1 MGFERPLLLALL
13 LLAPLHWWLRTRWLE
28 LEMKRLRTFVRP
40 VLWDRVCIEPPPS
53 RLLSRSLWTAGL
65 ASLAL
70 AMAGPTWGTTGAL
83 SSTGGKNLVIALDVS
98 QSMGSLDEMPSRL
111 GRAAVEIARLA
122 GELDDVRMALVI
134 FSGTP
139 RLAVPITMDSG
150 FLISRIPT
158 DPWSASDIAPGTRL
172 EDVVQTMLSAL
183 PQMDLE
189 ARLGII
195 FSDGGFHDYSV
206 AGAVDAASSG
216 GMRLISVGMGGPL
229 EVTVPGRDGSI
240 LVNAG
245 DTVRTALDP
254 SAMRELAEGTGGA
267 YLALSDTDDLPGLV
281 RGYLDQLAES
291 NSELAAGGSTSARR
305 YQIFLGGAVMLFL
318 CAVIMERRGV

>member
-1 MGFERPLLLALL
+1 MGFERPLLLVLL

-40 VLWDRVCIEPPPS
+40 VLWDRVSIEPPPS
-53 RLLSRSLWTAGL
+53 RVLSRSLWTAGI
-65 ASLAL
+65 ACMAF
-70 AMAGPTWGTTGAL
+70 AMAGPTWGTTGAV

-122 GELDDVRMALVI
+122 GELEDVRMALVL

-139 RLAVPITMDSG
+139 RLAVPITQDRE
-150 FLISRIPT
+150 FLISRLPT
-158 DPWSASDIAPGTRL
+158 DPWSTTDIAPGTRL
-172 EDVVQTMLSAL
+172 EEVVQTMLSAL
-183 PQMDLE
+183 PRMDLE
-189 ARLGII
+189 ARLGIL

-206 AGAVDAASSG
+206 ASAIDGASAG
-216 GMRLISVGMGGPL
+216 GMRLIAVGMGGPL
-229 EVTVPGRDGSI
+229 EVTVPGRDGGV
-240 LVNAG
+240 LLAAG
-245 DTVRTALDP
+245 DTVRTALEP
-254 SAMRELAEGTGGA
+254 TAMRELAEGTGGA
-267 YLALSDTDDLPGLV
+267 YLALSETDDLPGLV

-305 YQIFLGGAVMLFL
+305 FQLFLGSALLLFITAL
-318 CAVIMERRGV
+318 ILERRGG